1 MMDTLLALLALFNV
15 ISMLTVFVPRTFPDN
30 ALPWFVFGFALLA
43 TELAWIWLPLQ
54 IMLALLF
61 VAGGA
66 LGSTLG
72 WIALVVLL
80 LSWPGLL
87 HSLWLG
93 LGSGRIVEAALANAL
108 GTDYQPQI
116 PPAAASRL
124 RSRVSF
130 NDWRHPFTMKRPD
143 VEVIRNVAYADGG
156 IRQQVDIYRP
166 KVIPPQGCP
175 VVLQIHGGGW
185 IIGNKEDQALPL
197 MYKLASNGWI
207 CVAANYRLSPS
218 VGFPTHL
225 HDCKAAL
232 AWIRTHGREY
242 GMDPTFVAVTG
253 GSAGGHLCAL
263 MGLTAN
269 RTELQPGHEGV
280 DTSVQAC
287 VPFYGVYDMLNRSG
301 ARPDTRKFFT
311 FLGERVLHASAT
323 ENRERWELA
332 SPVSQVHADAPP
344 FMVLHGSCDSL
355 APVIDARLFVRRL
368 REVSKNPVA
377 YVELPGAE
385 HAFEIMHSPR
395 TEHAIDGV
403 ERFLEWVR
411 ATRS

>member
-1 MMDTLLALLALFNV
+1 MDTLLAVLALCNV
-15 ISMLTVFVPRTFPDN
+15 LALLTVFAPRSFPDN
-30 ALPWFVFGFALLA
+30 TLPWFVFGFALLT
-43 TELAWIWLPLQ
+43 TELAWFWLPLQ
-54 IMLALLF
+54 AVIALF
-61 VAGGA
+61 CVAGGA
-66 LGSTLG
+66 LDSTLG
-72 WIALVVLL
+72 WIALIVLL

-87 HSLWLG
+87 HNLRLG
-93 LGSGRIVEAALANAL
+93 LRSGSTVEEALTEAL
-108 GTDYQPQI
+108 GAGYRSRI
-116 PPAAASRL
+116 PAPAAARL
-124 RSRVSF
+124 RGAVGFR
-130 NDWRHPFTMKRPD
+130 DWCRPFRMARPD
-143 VEVIRNVAYADGG
+143 VEVIRNIAYANGG
-156 IRQQVDIYRP
+156 IRQRLDIYRP
-166 KVIPPQGCP
+166 QVIPPQGCP

-185 IIGNKEDQALPL
+185 IIGNKEEQALPL
-197 MYKLASNGWI
+197 MYQLAASGWI

-242 GMDPTFVAVTG
+242 GMDPSFVAVTG

-269 RTELQPGHEGV
+269 RDELQPGHEGV

-301 ARPDTRKFFT
+301 ARPETRNFFA
-311 FLGERVLHASAT
+311 FLGDRVLHASP
-323 ENRERWELA
+323 EEDRERWELA

-355 APVIDARLFVRRL
+355 APVADARLFVQRL
-368 REVSKNPVA
+368 REVAREPVA
-377 YVELPGAE
+377 YVEFTGAE

-395 TEHAIDGV
+395 AEHAVDGV
-403 ERFLEWVR
+403 QRFIEWVR
-411 ATRS
+411 ATRA